1 MNKEKL
7 NNIVI
12 LKEIPSNLIDE
23 AIIILK
29 SNNSLNKKK
38 IEDYAKLEGMD
49 TVKNYLKEEK
59 HKRSLK
65 KKKIYFFIA
74 IITFFSLLFLLIKHI
89 H

>member
-12 LKEIPSNLIDE
+12 LREIPSNLIEE

-29 SNNSLNKKK
+29 SNNSSNKKK

-49 TVKNYLKEEK
+49 IVKNYLKEEQY
-59 HKRSLK
+59 KRKIK
-65 KKKIYFFIA
+65 KKKIYFSVA
-74 IITFFSLLFLLIKHI
+74 IIIFFSLLFLVIKHI

>member
-49 TVKNYLKEEK
+49 IVKNYLKEEK

-65 KKKIYFFIA
+65 KKKIYFSIV

>member
-49 TVKNYLKEEK
+49 IVKN
-59 HKRSLK
+59 
-65 KKKIYFFIA
+65 
-74 IITFFSLLFLLIKHI
+74 
-89 H
+89 

>member
-29 SNNSLNKKK
+29 SNNSSNKKK
-38 IEDYAKLEGMD
+38 IEDYAKLEGMNI
-49 TVKNYLKEEK
+49 VKKYLKDEQY
-59 HKRSLK
+59 KRKLK
-65 KKKIYFFIA
+65 KKKIYFSIA
-74 IITFFSLLFLLIKHI
+74 IITCFSLLFLLIKHI

>member
-12 LKEIPSNLIDE
+12 LKEIPSNLIEE

-29 SNNSLNKKK
+29 SNNSSNKKK

-49 TVKNYLKEEK
+49 IVKNYLKEEQ
-59 HKRSLK
+59 HRRNLK
-65 KKKIYFFIA
+65 KKKIYFSVA
-74 IITFFSLLFLLIKHI
+74 IITFIFLLFLVIKHI

>member
-29 SNNSLNKKK
+29 SNNSSNKKK
-38 IEDYAKLEGMD
+38 IEDLVILWG
-49 TVKNYLKEEK
+49 
-59 HKRSLK
+59 
-65 KKKIYFFIA
+65 
-74 IITFFSLLFLLIKHI
+74 
-89 H
+89 

>member
-49 TVKNYLKEEK
+49 IVKNYLKEEK

-65 KKKIYFFIA
+65 KKKIYFSIA
-74 IITFFSLLFLLIKHI
+74 IITFFFFYFY
-89 H
+89 

>member
-38 IEDYAKLEGMD
+38 IEDYAKLEVMD
-49 TVKNYLKEEK
+49 IVKNYLK
-59 HKRSLK
+59 
-65 KKKIYFFIA
+65 
-74 IITFFSLLFLLIKHI
+74 
-89 H
+89 

>member
-12 LKEIPSNLIDE
+12 LKEIPSNLIEE

-29 SNNSLNKKK
+29 SNNSSNKKK

-49 TVKNYLKEEK
+49 IVKNYLKEEQY
-59 HKRSLK
+59 KRKLK
-65 KKKIYFFIA
+65 KKKIYFSVG

>member
-29 SNNSLNKKK
+29 SNNSSNKKK
-38 IEDYAKLEGMD
+38 IEDYAKLEGMNI
-49 TVKNYLKEEK
+49 VKKY
-59 HKRSLK
+59 
-65 KKKIYFFIA
+65 
-74 IITFFSLLFLLIKHI
+74 
-89 H
+89 

>member
-12 LKEIPSNLIDE
+12 LREIPSNLIEE

-29 SNNSLNKKK
+29 SNNSANKKK

-49 TVKNYLKEEK
+49 IVKNYLKEEQYNRK
-59 HKRSLK
+59 IK
-65 KKKIYFFIA
+65 KKKIYFSIV
-74 IITFFSLLFLLIKHI
+74 IITFFFLLILLIKHI

>member
-29 SNNSLNKKK
+29 SNNSSNKKK
-38 IEDYAKLEGMD
+38 IEDYAKLEGMNI
-49 TVKNYLKEEK
+49 VKKYLKDEQY
-59 HKRSLK
+59 KRKLK
-65 KKKIYFFIA
+65 KKKIYFSIA
-74 IITFFSLLFLLIKHI
+74 IITLFSLLFLLIKHI

>member
-12 LKEIPSNLIDE
+12 LKEIPSNLIEE

-29 SNNSLNKKK
+29 SNNSSNKKK

-49 TVKNYLKEEK
+49 IVKNYLKEEQY
-59 HKRSLK
+59 KRKLK
-65 KKKIYFFIA
+65 KKKIYFSVA
-74 IITFFSLLFLLIKHI
+74 IITFFLFYFY
-89 H
+89 

>member
-49 TVKNYLKEEK
+49 IVKNYLKEEK
-59 HKRSLK
+59 HKRS
-65 KKKIYFFIA
+65 
-74 IITFFSLLFLLIKHI
+74 
-89 H
+89 